1 MRKSCW
7 QDKCDI
13 PRSRKLIRQTNFTLS
28 YRGRSFR
35 LFGPKVTNFC
45 SIWSQRVGTFR
56 PRSIAAIEASKLLLP
71 AAAKP
76 QKAFPD
82 FSVFIFSIWAF
93 LLIFRLFWRKTV
105 WLSTESISHDC
116 QNCTNVIK
124 NWKFLNFTF
133 FGSF

>member
-1 MRKSCW
+1 M
-7 QDKCDI
+7 I
-13 PRSRKLIRQTNFTLS
+13 L
-28 YRGRSFR
+28 RGRSFR

-82 FSVFIFSIWAF
+82 FSV
-93 LLIFRLFWRKTV
+93 LIFADLGVFA
-105 WLSTESISHDC
+105 H
-116 QNCTNVIK
+116 
-124 NWKFLNFTF
+124 F
-133 FGSF
+133 

>member
-1 MRKSCW
+1 MIC
-7 QDKCDI
+7 
-13 PRSRKLIRQTNFTLS
+13 QTSFTLS

-82 FSVFIFSIWAF
+82 FSV
-93 LLIFRLFWRKTV
+93 LIFATFGV
-105 WLSTESISHDC
+105 FAC
-116 QNCTNVIK
+116 
-124 NWKFLNFTF
+124 F
-133 FGSF
+133 FGFFGAKQSDSVLSQSVMTARTVQMSSKIENSLILHFLGLFRSHFGL